1 MTEFNDVF
9 VDVSSFQRPAKW
21 QARASNLI
29 VWLTVLIILT
39 GGWFLKDWMMT
50 QYRLMALG
58 ENAPAIPYPV
68 KWIPQQA
75 PDLGLQVFDPDSQ
88 SAFPAR
94 QEVLVR
100 PLLEGDIAIAWP
112 EQRQQLPEY
121 HELGRTLVTLPDGRK
136 ALVLSYTYTPAG
148 DASSQVTV
156 RAEDVAFMINDGRAD
171 QLVVMTLAADAS
183 EWDAVWPTFS
193 RILEKMGVPVLE

>member
-9 VDVSSFQRPAKW
+9 VDVSSFQRPGKW

-29 VWLTVLIILT
+29 VWLIVLIILT

-75 PDLGLQVFDPDSQ
+75 PDLGLQVFDPESS

-94 QEVLVR
+94 QEVVVLPR
-100 PLLEGDIAIAWP
+100 PDGDIAIVWP
-112 EQRQQLPEY
+112 EQRQQLPDY
-121 HELGRTLVTLPDGRK
+121 HELNRTLVTLPDGRK
-136 ALVLSYTYTPAG
+136 ALVLTYTYAPR
-148 DASSQVTV
+148 DVASPVTV
-156 RAEDVAFMINDGRAD
+156 RAQDVAFIIHDGRSD
-171 QLVVMTLAADAS
+171 QLVVMTLAADVN

-193 RILEKMGVPVLE
+193 RILEKLGVPVME